1 MILTYES
8 SHRRMSTAAIVHD
21 ERRKW
26 KEASRGGAYGA
37 ASLFPNRLS
46 DLNQVEGM
54 GYDGV
59 WLGSFFKKLAVDSK
73 TVVHRRLTR
82 ERIRCMALMGAFSS
96 CAA

>member
-1 MILTYES
+1 MEG
-8 SHRRMSTAAIVHD
+8 
-21 ERRKW
+21 
-26 KEASRGGAYGA
+26 SRGGAYSA

-73 TVVHRRLTR
+73 TVVQ
-82 ERIRCMALMGAFSS
+82 
-96 CAA
+96 